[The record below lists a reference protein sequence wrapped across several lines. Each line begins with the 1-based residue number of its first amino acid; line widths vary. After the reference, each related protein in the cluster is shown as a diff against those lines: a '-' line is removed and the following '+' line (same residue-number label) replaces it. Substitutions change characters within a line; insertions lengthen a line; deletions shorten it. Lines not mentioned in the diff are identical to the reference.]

1 MRSDVKGRPMRPETG
16 SSHDAEGTW
25 TTGGAT
31 FRVHPR
37 GGGATEQTSKQSF
50 SEEAAHRGERDSA
63 SY

>member
-1 MRSDVKGRPMRPETG
+1 MRPEIG
-16 SSHDAEGTW
+16 SSHDAEETW

-37 GGGATEQTSKQSF
+37 GGGATEQTSKQSL

>member
-1 MRSDVKGRPMRPETG
+1 MRPESG

-25 TTGGAT
+25 ATGGAT

-37 GGGATEQTSKQSF
+37 GGGATKQTSKESF
-50 SEEAAHRGERDSA
+50 SEEAAHRGECDSA